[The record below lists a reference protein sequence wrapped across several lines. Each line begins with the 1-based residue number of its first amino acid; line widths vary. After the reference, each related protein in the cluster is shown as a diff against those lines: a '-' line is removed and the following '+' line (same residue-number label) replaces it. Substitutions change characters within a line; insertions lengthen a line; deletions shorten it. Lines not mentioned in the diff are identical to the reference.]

1 MILEVFDPS
10 FNEFISNPELRISSY
25 DQKNKG
31 MAGEV
36 SSQFVDGICDVY
48 TKRSWY
54 YRLWLF
60 TSLSVFF
67 LLISSVLIKMPH
79 DRINS
84 VNRKMCLYGHL
95 QCFFFSFLL
104 EFCYWLKNIVP
115 EPFFL
120 QSSFFTPLGYRVGQ
134 IKSIYIFSFD
144 VCAVRFIILRWW
156 RCFWCYFICVQKD
169 QCMVCIATKTFTVY
183 MCIPYV

>member
-1 MILEVFDPS
+1 MGQMADWVSCLLVTRASNQMLGGDGMILEVFDPS

-60 TSLSVFF
+60 ASLSVFF
-67 LLISSVLIKMPH
+67 LLISSVLIKMPR

-84 VNRKMCLYGHL
+84 VSRKMCLYGHL
-95 QCFFFSFLL
+95 QCFGF
-104 EFCYWLKNIVP
+104 
-115 EPFFL
+115 FFL
-120 QSSFFTPLGYRVGQ
+120 P
-134 IKSIYIFSFD
+134 
-144 VCAVRFIILRWW
+144 VRILLL
-156 RCFWCYFICVQKD
+156 
-169 QCMVCIATKTFTVY
+169 A
-183 MCIPYV
+183 

>member
-1 MILEVFDPS
+1 MGQIAYWVSCLLVTRASNQMLGGDGMILEVFDPS

-95 QCFFFSFLL
+95 QCFFFPSCQNFAIGLRIQFPNHFSYKVLSLHLL
-104 EFCYWLKNIVP
+104 ATGWAKLNPSI
-115 EPFFL
+115 FFHL
-120 QSSFFTPLGYRVGQ
+120 M
-134 IKSIYIFSFD
+134 
-144 VCAVRFIILRWW
+144 
-156 RCFWCYFICVQKD
+156 CVQLGLSS
-169 QCMVCIATKTFTVY
+169 
-183 MCIPYV
+183 